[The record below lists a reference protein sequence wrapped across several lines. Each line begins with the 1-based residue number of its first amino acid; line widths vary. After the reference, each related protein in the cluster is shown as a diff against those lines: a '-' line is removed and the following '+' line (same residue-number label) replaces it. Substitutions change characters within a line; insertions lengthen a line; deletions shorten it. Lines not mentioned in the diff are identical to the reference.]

1 MNKSM
6 SLRPA
11 HPQPEIIEAYRNYV
25 PSCNVKRIVKTL
37 LRYVPPEYLLGL
49 RSIVLTNSSGLSRN
63 RRRRKTWSRHHKVR
77 IAESWEITHMRRGIW
92 RPAYTSWWTMSL
104 IVFRDLLG
112 TLRHFGTCFSP
123 MFCITKWATT
133 FTRHGVPSI
142 AIKKMWR
149 KPGAPNSPGA
159 SFR

>member
-77 IAESWEITHMRRGIW
+77 IAESLGNYTH
-92 RPAYTSWWTMSL
+92 AT
-104 IVFRDLLG
+104 RDLAASIHILVDNVVDSFPRFA
-112 TLRHFGTCFSP
+112 RH
-123 MFCITKWATT
+123 
-133 FTRHGVPSI
+133 V
-142 AIKKMWR
+142 
-149 KPGAPNSPGA
+149 APL
-159 SFR
+159 